1 VFDSR
6 FETFLADTEL
16 AKRIHY
22 QIRYRI
28 FCIDT
33 GFEDP
38 EAFQI
43 EEERDQWDDN
53 AVHFLV
59 REKATQQWVATM
71 RLVMADGATIPME
84 TLCESSSQQVGRA
97 RETSAEVSRLCMVR
111 EYRGRQGTPLF
122 QSQQREADGRLVS
135 ITDGLSRRAEPE
147 IMLGLFRAAFAY
159 SQEKAINRWFFLI
172 TPPLAKLVNRLGI
185 SLEQIGP
192 KLAHRGTRVPYVADI
207 AKGRME
213 TMRKSEAVAAMLS
226 RDVPHFYPFSSLV
239 PDHEVA

>member
-1 VFDSR
+1 MFDSR
-6 FETFLADTEL
+6 FETFLADSDL

-38 EAFQI
+38 SFFQI
-43 EEERDQWDDN
+43 QEERDEWDDN

-59 REKATQQWVATM
+59 REKTTQQWVATM
-71 RLVMADGATIPME
+71 RLVIAEGATIPIE
-84 TLCESSSQQVGRA
+84 TLCESSSLQVRKN
-97 RETSAEVSRLCMVR
+97 REASAEVSRLCMVKQF
-111 EYRGRQGTPLF
+111 RGRQGAPLARSR
-122 QSQQREADGRLVS
+122 QKRDARPVS
-135 ITDGLSRRAEPE
+135 ISDGLSRRAEPE

-172 TPPLAKLVNRLGI
+172 TPPLAKMVNKLGI

-192 KLAHRGTRVPYVADI
+192 ELPHRGIRVPYVTDI

-213 TMRKSEAVAAMLS
+213 TMRKSEEIAAMLT
-226 RDVPHFYPFSSLV
+226 RNAPHYRLFSSLKS
-239 PDHEVA
+239 DHKVA